1 MAMNENQRSTARSHR
16 RRRRVI
22 NASFQWKYTIFVVMG
37 VFIITTFMSSVLFGV
52 LHEQARSSI
61 LGKTNPQ
68 EISVW
73 ESTPVVLISAV
84 AFASLLALAFGV
96 WTIVFTHRLSGPI
109 FVMENLLRQVTE
121 GRFPKRRELRKK
133 DEFKELYAELWRA
146 IDAIDASRRS
156 EYAKLTEAL
165 KLAQSGAG
173 SADQT
178 LKKVAEQIE
187 AMCKETALA
196 LGEEFTGTPTNQ
208 GAGQKKGSTPEA
220 VSV

>member
-61 LGKTNPQ
+61 LGTTNPQ

-84 AFASLLALAFGV
+84 AFASLLALAFGA